1 CSTEPDTSKVGS
13 EAQGKRATHVNQL
26 HASKTLYIDQL
37 NKKLLYL
44 FKSIYD
50 WYHPDQTEESA
61 KAFLKEYPYEP
72 MDNGS
77 LFLVHPYGKYR
88 EDIRYVISCKWKME
102 IYQYRVR
109 YKEDEDVYT
118 VRSAKASSLLDLV
131 EQYRLTAVGKDGIRS
146 IYSKETALS
155 HLLYPIPWPR
165 KYKDR
170 CYHGLLGRTDAER
183 VLMEGFKKRSTY
195 SPFLIRDSNSEPG
208 TLIISSMFVKKS
220 DSTNRFEHRLVEFKN
235 NLFEALECKEPNLM
249 ALAKSIE
256 EKYRNHGDL
265 MDLKVLNREGYNG
278 VDTDVLE
285 HHLPPSIKT
294 MDETA
299 IKIFREALEEGFENY
314 HHVRVMVVGHHG
326 AGKSSLTRRLLRE
339 SMEEVQSTDGVEIYT
354 KRGRFQL
361 SDHKWIKSD
370 DKQENENEKL
380 ERIARYLTQRFPQ
393 GIPTYLS
400 IRDFKKMETEEEKT
414 SNYSN
419 GSNLG
424 GKPPAP
430 SRSTFIEKDART
442 QPMNIQN
449 KSGRSYDYPP
459 NSQRTSVPHRNP
471 SLKSLRGEPS
481 KRTGDYLTP
490 TSSPKSYP
498 DPRVSVRRRKSSS
511 SDSDDDDASDEND
524 DRNYSNNFTRVL
536 LDLKNKFVKSNENS
550 NAIPV
555 SPDDIN
561 DSDYVGNENDN
572 TEKRSSSFDFD
583 LVGNEQALKQ
593 DLEEV
598 LRMSSKFLKNETG
611 SITFWDFAG
620 QTVFQTTHQAFMSS
634 KAVYLLVT
642 DVSLPI
648 DHVITD
654 DDDGQNTSG
663 HKSVGEFLK
672 FWLNTI
678 HTYCHESQRGS
689 PKVLVVSTHKD
700 KTTNTQKEI
709 EEHHREIKR
718 VVKKK
723 MLSPHLVPE
732 MFCVDCNDTDE
743 ETFDKIRSKILEIA
757 KDEDILTQ
765 KIPTSWIY
773 LERKIM
779 DLRKEGKKVLNF
791 KEVKQLNRFC
801 TLNLK
806 DEKAIKVFLQFH
818 HAIGNMLYYD
828 EKGLDDIII
837 LNPQWLV
844 DAFKC
849 FITSEKFLGL
859 SPSESLLEE
868 MKKTGHLSMEII
880 ETLWS
885 EREDQSYLEN
895 KEHII
900 KILERMDIISR
911 PKRYMKDGESS
922 EEMTTFLVP
931 CLMSLDL
938 SPHEEMKKTGQMTN
952 ENIETVWIE
961 REDKSYSGK
970 NKEQV
975 TKILER
981 MDIISRHKRYM
992 KDGESRQE
1000 LAKFLVPSITDL
1012 DSPTVRAKWL
1022 KSTNNIPALGFYF
1035 KDEFMPPAVF
1045 YRLLAACMAKF
1056 PAVEQN
1062 DVPLVF
1068 ANTAVFR
1075 LDKLNFLLLAHDDFL
1090 IRAWV
1095 LRFSNT
1101 PFKKSS
1107 IHYTIKKFLE
1117 ESLTIILEIYT
1128 SCSACPEH
1136 KLTKRCEDCRKCNAN
1151 FPFRV
1156 VVQCSQCISS
1166 DTTFKGLHLWGDL
1179 ESNESVVCADHDNVH
1194 VIESD
1199 DMLACWECPNT
1210 IHADNLTLSIKRSVS
1225 VLEMPI
1231 KMPYKTLGR
1240 LARRVSGYWEEI
1252 AYNLDLGDN
1261 FVETTKR
1268 NFPHLASDQCF
1279 HVLRTWYDTSP
1290 KEKRILR
1297 TLDDVFAKV
1306 DIDRETLQ
1314 TLEAEELEWEN
1325 NKYLDKQVSN
1335 RGIDIICNRLGKKS
1349 YQLAIELG
1357 LTPEETERIQMDFRT
1372 SIAQS
1377 REYINRWRQKAEN
1390 PTYKVLLQALARV
1403 DVANYRDVLTHI
1415 Y

>member
-1 CSTEPDTSKVGS
+1 MKYREI
-13 EAQGKRATHVNQL
+13 Q
-26 HASKTLYIDQL
+26 
-37 NKKLLYL
+37 
-44 FKSIYD
+44 SIYD
-50 WYHPDQTEESA
+50 WYHPDQTEDSA
-61 KAFLKEYPYEP
+61 KTFLKEYPYEP
-72 MDNGS
+72 MDSGS
-77 LFLVHPYGKYR
+77 LFLVHPYGKHR
-88 EDIRYVISCKWKME
+88 EDIKYVISCKWKME

-109 YKEDEDVYT
+109 YKEDEEVYT
-118 VRSAKASSLLDLV
+118 VRSAKANSLLDLV

-146 IYSKETALS
+146 VYTKETALS
-155 HLLYPIPWPR
+155 HLMYPIPWPR

-183 VLMEGFKKRSTY
+183 VLREGFQKRNSY
-195 SPFLIRDSNSEPG
+195 SPFLIRDSNSQPG

-220 DSTNRFEHRLVEFKN
+220 DSTNRFDHRLIDFKN
-235 NLFEALECKEPNLM
+235 NMFEALECKEPKLM

-285 HHLPPSIKT
+285 HHLPHSIKT
-294 MDETA
+294 MDESA
-299 IKIFREALEEGFENY
+299 IKIFRDALEEGFENY

-326 AGKSSLTRRLLRE
+326 AGKSSLTKRLLRE

-361 SDHKWIKSD
+361 SDHKWIKCD

-380 ERIARYLTQRFPQ
+380 ERIARYLTQRFPE

-400 IRDFKKMETEEEKT
+400 IKDFQKMETEEKK
-414 SNYSN
+414 SSYYSDR
-419 GSNLG
+419 SSL
-424 GKPPAP
+424 GKPAAP
-430 SRSTFIEKDART
+430 SRSTFSERADKSRPIT
-442 QPMNIQN
+442 IPN
-449 KSGRSYDYPP
+449 KSGQSGTSYVHSPR
-459 NSQRTSVPHRNP
+459 SQRTSVPHRNP
-471 SLKSLRGEPS
+471 SLVSRKAE
-481 KRTGDYLTP
+481 KAQITGDYLTP
-490 TSSPKSYP
+490 TSSPRSFP
-498 DPRVSVRRRKSSS
+498 DPRVSVVRSKSSS
-511 SDSDDDDASDEND
+511 SDSDDDDTSDD
-524 DRNYSNNFTRVL
+524 DRSYSNNFTRVI
-536 LDLKNKFVKSNENS
+536 LDLKNKFATSNENS
-550 NAIPV
+550 ITTPE
-555 SPDDIN
+555 SPDDIK
-561 DSDYVGNENDN
+561 DSDYVGNENDK
-572 TEKRSSSFDFD
+572 TAQRSSSFDFD
-583 LVGNEQALKQ
+583 HVENAQALKE

-598 LRMSSKFLKNETG
+598 LRMSSKFLQNETG

-642 DVSLPI
+642 DVSLPM

-654 DDDGQNTSG
+654 DDDCQNTSG
-663 HKSVGEFLK
+663 HKSVGDFLK

-678 HTYCHESQRGS
+678 HTYCPESQRGS

-700 KTTNTQKEI
+700 KTKNAQKEI

-732 MFCVDCNDTDE
+732 MFCVDCNDPDE
-743 ETFDKIRSKILEIA
+743 ETLDKIRSKILDIA
-757 KDEDILTQ
+757 KSEDILSQ
-765 KIPTSWIY
+765 QIPTSWIY

-806 DEKAIKVFLQFH
+806 DEKAVKVFLQFH

-868 MKKTGHLSMEII
+868 VKKTGHLSMEII

-885 EREDQSYLEN
+885 EREDRSYLEN

-911 PKRYMKDGESS
+911 PKRYMKGGESKQ
-922 EEMTTFLVP
+922 EMTTFLVP

-938 SPHEEMKKTGQMTN
+938 SRP
-952 ENIETVWIE
+952 
-961 REDKSYSGK
+961 
-970 NKEQV
+970 
-975 TKILER
+975 
-981 MDIISRHKRYM
+981 KRYM
-992 KDGESRQE
+992 KDGEAVQE
-1000 LAKFLVPSITDL
+1000 MTTFLNPCMMG
-1012 DSPTVRAKWL
+1012 SPTVRAKWL

-1101 PFKKSS
+1101 PFQKSS
-1107 IHYTIKKFLE
+1107 IHYTIKNFLE

-1128 SCSACPEH
+1128 SCSACPDH
-1136 KLTKRCEDCRKCNAN
+1136 KLTKRCADCRKCNAN
-1151 FPFRV
+1151 FPFSI

-1199 DMLACWECPNT
+1199 DMLAYWEWPNT
-1210 IHADNLTLSIKRSVS
+1210 INADNLTSSVKRSVS

-1231 KMPYKTLGR
+1231 KMPYRTLGR

-1252 AYNLDLGDN
+1252 AYNLQLGDN

-1279 HVLRTWYDTSP
+1279 HVLRTWYDKSP
-1290 KEKRILR
+1290 EEKRILR

-1306 DIDRETLQ
+1306 YIDRETLQ
-1314 TLEAEELEWEN
+1314 TLEAEELEWED

-1377 REYINRWRQKAEN
+1377 REYINQWRQKAQK
-1390 PTYKVLLQALARV
+1390 PTYKVLLQALATV